1 MTLYEEHQAAL
12 AELEKARQKC
22 TQLKGRISDLTSV
35 AEFQKRRIT
44 KLFGQLNC
52 AQFSPTEDRRALS
65 RERL

>member
-35 AEFQKRRIT
+35 AEFQKANNEVI
-44 KLFGQLNC
+44 
-52 AQFSPTEDRRALS
+52 RAAELCTI
-65 RERL
+65 LANGG